1 MAPRNKFT
9 RDELVAAA
17 ERVVR
22 QKGAEALTAKAIA
35 DELGISTRPIF
46 TCFGSM
52 DEVISTVR
60 AAAEALYDRYTAEGL
75 RQPIPFFGF
84 GVQYIRFAKEEPE
97 LYHLLFLTRGADGRS
112 GAIEAMR
119 HSQAIVRPSL
129 QAIYH
134 ISPEDAD
141 RYFRDLWLVVHSL
154 ATLIATGGCPYSEQ
168 EIGQILTGFSV
179 SLCKAIKEIPGFTA
193 GSFDRDDVFSALI
206 RQQPKE

>member
-35 DELGISTRPIF
+35 DELHISTRPIF

-52 DEVISTVR
+52 DEVRREVR
-60 AAAEALYDRYTAEGL
+60 AAAEALYDRYTAEGF
-75 RQPIPFFGF
+75 RQRVPFFGF
-84 GVQYIRFAKEEPE
+84 GMQYIRFAKEEPD
-97 LYHLLFLTRGADGRS
+97 LYRLLFLSKAVDGEN

-129 QAIYH
+129 EKIYR
-134 ISPEDAD
+134 IRPEEAD

-154 ATLIATGGCPYSEQ
+154 ATLIVTGGCPYSEQ

>member
-1 MAPRNKFT
+1 MAPRSKFT
-9 RDELVAAA
+9 RQELIDAAFKI
-17 ERVVR
+17 VR
-22 QKGAEALTAKAIA
+22 EQGSDALTAKAIA
-35 DELGISTRPIF
+35 DELHISTRPIF

-52 DEVISTVR
+52 DEVRSAVR

-97 LYHLLFLTRGADGRS
+97 LYRLLFLSKAVDGEN

-119 HSQAIVRPSL
+119 HSQSIVRPSL
-129 QAIYH
+129 EKIYR
-134 ISPEDAD
+134 IRPEEAD

-154 ATLIATGGCPYSEQ
+154 ATLIVTGGCPYSEQ